1 MKLLFSIPA
10 HEGNDI
16 ICNVIENIQKFIK
29 DPIIVIHTNQS
40 FANFDTTIPTRY
52 NNVYVNPNRLHLI
65 KYQSM
70 LPILFSNFEFAE
82 QFDYDYHCIFHTNQL
97 LIKHG
102 LEDYI
107 QGKNM
112 SFEYFYD
119 IGSIRS
125 REMFNAS
132 NSNIESK
139 IGNETFN
146 SHLEGTFY
154 KKDIFKKV
162 YDFVNKDMPNV
173 INSEHAVE
181 ETVIPTIAYYLFV
194 DKNKLALT
202 YLKHTE
208 QAQLSIDD
216 VKGLLEK
223 NKPATIFKGVETN
236 TDCVFSI
243 KPVHRTMDNPLR
255 TFISD
260 L

>member
-1 MKLLFSIPA
+1 MKLLFSVPA

-29 DPIIVIHTNQS
+29 DPIIVIHANQS
-40 FANFDTTIPTRY
+40 FVDFDIAIPTRY

-70 LPILFSNFEFAE
+70 IPILFSNFEFAE

-107 QGKNM
+107 QGKDM
-112 SFEYFYD
+112 SFEYYYN
-119 IGSIRS
+119 SCVRTE
-125 REMFNAS
+125 EMFNAS
-132 NSNIESK
+132 KSNIQSR

-162 YDFVNKDMPNV
+162 YDFVNEDMPEV
-173 INSEHAVE
+173 INSTHAVE
-181 ETVIPTIAYYLFV
+181 ETIIPTLAYNLFA
-194 DKNKLALT
+194 DKNNTALT

-208 QAQLSIDD
+208 QAQQSIDD
-216 VKGLLEK
+216 VISLLEK
-223 NKPATIFKGVETN
+223 NKPIAIFKGVPSN
-236 TDCVFSI
+236 TDYVFSI